1 MPWIKFILL
10 CYALLAIFVS
20 GGLFFKDRHY
30 ASKLLAL
37 FTLLMGLEMINYVY
51 ATTALLSISKVFV
64 ARYYF
69 YVGFLYGPILWFYLL
84 FLWDQKRQF
93 NWRDSLHLIP
103 IILAF
108 LYFFDIFI
116 LPGEERIAFIRAHF
130 FDRVMPLNYARALH
144 LLIYAILIVRYCL
157 RMPEDLSKIKRVLS
171 SGIAAI
177 FLFTSV
183 LMLGFTCFARDWHD
197 FAPYYLIISTIV
209 FSMAYLLY
217 FQPDFMVRL
226 GGKYVHSGIGKADM
240 ERIRAKIEQSL
251 QQHQLFLQRNL
262 NLKTLAV
269 SIDEKPHH
277 LSQTFSRLIQE
288 SFNEHVNRYRI
299 DYAKEILLDPAFA
312 HLTIEAIAQEAGFN
326 NRVTF
331 NKFFQKFT
339 GMKPSAY
346 KSMGVS
352 FGSP

>member
-20 GGLFFKDRHY
+20 GGLFFKDKHY

-37 FTLLMGLEMINYVY
+37 FILLMGLEMINYVY
-51 ATTALLSISKVFV
+51 ATTSLVTISTVFI

-69 YVGFLYGPILWFYLL
+69 YVGFLYGPLLWFYIL
-84 FLWDQKRQF
+84 FLWDQKAKFQ
-93 NWRDSLHLIP
+93 WRDALHLIP
-103 IILAF
+103 ILLAF
-108 LYFFDIFI
+108 VYFFDIFI
-116 LPGEERIAFIRAHF
+116 LPGEARIAFIRIHF

-144 LLIYAILIVRYCL
+144 LLAYALIMVRQCQKI
-157 RMPEDLSKIKRVLS
+157 PEGLSRIKRVLS
-171 SGIAAI
+171 LGITGI
-177 FLFTSV
+177 FLLTSV

-217 FQPDFMVRL
+217 FQPDFMARL
-226 GGKYVHSGIGKADM
+226 GGKYMHSGIGKEDM
-240 ERIRAKIEQSL
+240 ERIQAKIEHAL
-251 QQHQLFLQRNL
+251 QAERVFLERDL
-262 NLKTLAV
+262 NLKALALR
-269 SIDEKPHH
+269 IEERPHH
-277 LSQTFSRLIQE
+277 LSQTFTRLIQE
-288 SFNEHVNRYRI
+288 SFNEHINRYRI
-299 DYAKEILLDPAFA
+299 SYAKQILLEPGFS

-339 GMKPSAY
+339 GMKPSSY
-346 KSMGVS
+346 KSMAIS
-352 FGSP
+352 Q